1 MELKRGMKS
10 AVSGSCGPTLT
21 VALAAISHERA
32 CCLRGLRTAA
42 CFAAWGPSVSVG
54 VPERVN

>member
-1 MELKRGMKS
+1 MKS

-21 VALAAISHERA
+21 VALVAISHGRA